1 MLVTGHEGER
11 NRRIELVEAPR
22 FGIVGKDQTIVA
34 RVLDSG
40 DDGEPAELTVRRDGE
55 TIATMAAPIGEA
67 LPIKAP
73 STTPA
78 PTSSSS
84 KSRRSRTS

>member
-1 MLVTGHEGER
+1 MHVLVTGHEGER

-34 RVLDSG
+34 RIVDT
-40 DDGEPAELTVRRDGE
+40 DDQGEPATLTVRRDGE
-55 TIATMAAPIGEA
+55 TIATLTPKSAR
-67 LPIKAP
+67 LQSRRR

-78 PTSSSS
+78 PMSSNS
-84 KSRRSRTS
+84 KSRR